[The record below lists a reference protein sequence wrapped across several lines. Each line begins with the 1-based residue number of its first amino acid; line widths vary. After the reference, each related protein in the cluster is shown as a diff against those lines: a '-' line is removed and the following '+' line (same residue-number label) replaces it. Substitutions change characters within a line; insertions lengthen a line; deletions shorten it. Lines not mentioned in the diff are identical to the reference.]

1 MGLIVEELTKKFGE
15 KTAVDHL
22 SFSWCSQI
30 LMFTYY
36 SRKRCMKGEE

>member
-22 SFSWCSQI
+22 SFSMESPGSLWT
-30 LMFTYY
+30 F
-36 SRKRCMKGEE
+36 GN